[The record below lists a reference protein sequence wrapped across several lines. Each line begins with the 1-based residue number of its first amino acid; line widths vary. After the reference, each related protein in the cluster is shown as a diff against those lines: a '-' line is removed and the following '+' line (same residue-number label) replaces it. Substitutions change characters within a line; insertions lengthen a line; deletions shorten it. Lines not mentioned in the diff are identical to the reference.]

1 MSTGAA
7 PRIWDAFLTPVDRE
21 WTKLRAKRA
30 VGFGQR
36 CALLVIDVYRGG
48 FGDRAEPLLASVR
61 EWPWSCGPHGWA
73 ALPQITRLLAAA
85 RAARLPII
93 HSTMRQSDDGLL
105 GWMEAL
111 HGDNG
116 GALAKGDMGRRARA
130 KEIIEEVKPLPG
142 EAVIAKSAP
151 SAFWGTPLIGHLAQ
165 LRVDT
170 VIVAGMATSGCVRAS
185 VVDGAAHRLR
195 MMVVEDC
202 VFDRLEAS
210 HAMSLFDIDQ
220 KYGDVVTLER
230 ALEAIASTTPER
242 IHLREQEQGK

>member
-1 MSTGAA
+1 MAA
-7 PRIWDAFLTPVDRE
+7 PRVWDAFLTPVDRE
-21 WTKLRAKRA
+21 WTALRAKRP
-30 VGFGQR
+30 VGFGER
-36 CALLVIDVYRGG
+36 CALLVIDLYRGG
-48 FGDRAEPLLASVR
+48 FGDRDEPLLQSMR

-73 ALPQITRLLAAA
+73 ALPHIVRLLAAA
-85 RAARLPII
+85 RAARVPVI

-111 HGDNG
+111 HGGNG
-116 GALAKGDMGRRARA
+116 GAMASGDARRNARA
-130 KEIIEEVKPLPG
+130 KEIVDEVKPLPG

-151 SAFWGTPLIGHLAQ
+151 SAFWGTPLVGHLAQ

-170 VIVAGMATSGCVRAS
+170 VIVAGMATSGCVRAT
-185 VVDGAAHRLR
+185 VVDGAANRLR
-195 MMVVEDC
+195 MMVVEAC

-230 ALEAIASTTPER
+230 ALDAIAAGTPSMRKTKE
-242 IHLREQEQGK
+242 